1 MTATAPVRQA
11 LHQARR
17 TFPGETLTT
26 VALARTWVV
35 STLRTWDI
43 AVPDMLPLVTSEL
56 VTNALTH
63 TRSGLPG
70 ENVTLRLYVHQDR
83 IRVAVKDAGPKP
95 GRTPRMRPRNASST
109 HGRGLLLVEALCL
122 EWGVL
127 TVGTG
132 VYAEIAR

>member
-1 MTATAPVRQA
+1 MTAVSPVGQA
-11 LHQARR
+11 LYQARR
-17 TFPGETLTT
+17 TFPGEALTT
-26 VALARTWVV
+26 VALARTWVE
-35 STLRTWDI
+35 STLLTSGI

-70 ENVTLRLYVHQDR
+70 ENVTLRLYAHEDR

-95 GRTPRMRPRNASST
+95 GRAPRLRPRNAAST

-127 TVGTG
+127 KVGTG

>member
-1 MTATAPVRQA
+1 MGQA
-11 LHQARR
+11 LYQARR
-17 TFPGETLTT
+17 TFPGETLIT
-26 VALARTWVV
+26 VALARTWVE

-70 ENVTLRLYVHQDR
+70 ENVTLRLYVHENH

-95 GRTPRMRPRNASST
+95 CRTPRLRPRNASST

-122 EWGVL
+122 KWGAL

>member
-1 MTATAPVRQA
+1 MAPVGQA
-11 LHQARR
+11 LYQARR
-17 TFPGETLTT
+17 TFPGGDLTT
-26 VALARTWVV
+26 VAAARHWVEDH
-35 STLRTWDI
+35 LHEWGI
-43 AVPDMLPLVTSEL
+43 EVPDMLTLIVSEL

-70 ENVTLRLYVHQDR
+70 ENVTLRLYVHEDR

-95 GRTPRMRPRNASST
+95 GRAPRLRPRNASST

-122 EWGVL
+122 KWGVL
-127 TVGTG
+127 KVGTG